1 MGLYTAAA
9 TGGVYDDAAGALTT
23 TELSFLLNTSSYVQL
38 TKLHHIPA
46 YNERIRQPLALA
58 ETSFPA
64 CSDHHVTASGG
75 EEEERVLRGPCWC
88 LLMLLG

>member
-1 MGLYTAAA
+1 MTTLPAL
-9 TGGVYDDAAGALTT
+9 LTT

-64 CSDHHVTASGG
+64 CSDHHITASGV
-75 EEEERVLRGPCWC
+75 EEEEE
-88 LLMLLG
+88 LGVVVQAVVC